1 MKKVVLLLVGLILLA
16 VLGLHLYYNV
26 YNKGYEDKKYGFL
39 LLNTRGWR
47 VLESKEGVY
56 LSLGTEKDGK
66 GLSYVGIS
74 PLLKS
79 TNTDKDEETIRKLCD
94 GLVSNTGATFVGF
107 KEVEVGD
114 LRGYTCNYEVFGTNL
129 KETLNASSITLFGKS
144 SNDYDYVIST
154 TFPKNNQEEQEKVET
169 LVNSFWVN

>member
-1 MKKVVLLLVGLILLA
+1 MKKVVLLLVALILLA

-47 VLESKEGVY
+47 VLDPKESVY

-66 GLSYVGIS
+66 VLSYVGIS
-74 PLLKS
+74 PLLK
-79 TNTDKDEETIRKLCD
+79 TANTDKNEETIRKLCND
-94 GLVSNTGATFVGF
+94 LVSNTGATFVGF
-107 KEVEVGD
+107 KEVGIGD

-154 TFPKNNQEEQEKVET
+154 TFPKNNQKEQERVET